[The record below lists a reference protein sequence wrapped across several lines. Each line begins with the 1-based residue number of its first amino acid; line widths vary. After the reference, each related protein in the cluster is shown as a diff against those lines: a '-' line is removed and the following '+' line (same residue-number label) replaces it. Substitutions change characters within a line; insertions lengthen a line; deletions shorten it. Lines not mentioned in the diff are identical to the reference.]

1 MYKITKEKRGYE
13 FEREQ
18 AGICGLVLRIETM
31 RLYYN
36 YITISKSKE
45 IVIVK

>member
-1 MYKITKEKRGYE
+1 MFREYTYMYKITNEKRVYE

-18 AGICGLVLRIETM
+18 AGICGLFWTIETM

-36 YITISKSKE
+36 FKK
-45 IVIVK
+45 

>member
-1 MYKITKEKRGYE
+1 MFREYTYMYKITKEKRGYE

-18 AGICGLVLRIETM
+18 AGVCGLVWRIETM

-36 YITISKSKE
+36 FKK
-45 IVIVK
+45 